1 MRPSRADPDFRL
13 EDIVIGQKELSGTY
27 MLSEAE
33 IIDFARRYDPLPIHI
48 DIKAAQASNFGG
60 IIAAGSHML
69 AIKQIL
75 LHDLPY
81 SGGVIVSLGHD
92 DVRFVKP
99 LRGGSNCQVEIEWLV
114 VRPSANKP
122 DRGVAVAGVTLLA
135 DGVAVM
141 TMKELMLMKRRG

>member
-33 IIDFARRYDPLPIHI
+33 IIDFARHYDPLPIHI

-114 VRPSANKP
+114 ARPSANKP